1 MKRWQWG
8 IALLCCAVVWGTT
21 QLPETKTTKVIKR
34 IVYSQDDLTFMRNT
48 LRNITV
54 FEGKKVEVADY
65 PERREMLAY
74 TSIQP
79 SGKGYLMTYDEA
91 VNLFALQNG
100 IVVFTG
106 HTKETGQTV
115 SIFYDDNTTVTYG
128 FIDSFSLLPYTAI
141 GVNEIVATK
150 QAGDL
155 YIRIEKDNQVL
166 DLEQTLTWL
175 NEQM

>member
-8 IALLCCAVVWGTT
+8 IAFIFCAVVWGTT
-21 QLPETKTTKVIKR
+21 QLPETKTTSFIKR

-48 LRNITV
+48 LRSISI

-65 PERREMLAY
+65 PEVREMLSFTA
-74 TSIQP
+74 IQP
-79 SGKGYLMTYDEA
+79 NNQGYVLTYEQA
-91 VNLFALQNG
+91 VSLYALQNG

-106 HTKETGQTV
+106 FTKETGQTI
-115 SIFYDDNTTVTYG
+115 SIFYEDNTTVTYG
-128 FIDSFSLLPYTAI
+128 FIDSFSLLPYTTIA
-141 GVNEIVATK
+141 VNELIATK

-166 DLEQTLTWL
+166 DLEKTLTWL

>member
-1 MKRWQWG
+1 MKRWRWG
-8 IALLCCAVVWGTT
+8 IAFIFCVVVWGTT
-21 QLPETKTTKVIKR
+21 QLPETKTTSVIKR

-48 LRNITV
+48 LRNITI

-65 PERREMLAY
+65 PERREMLSFTA
-74 TSIQP
+74 IQP
-79 SGKGYLMTYDEA
+79 SDQGYLMTYEQA

-106 HTKETGQTV
+106 YTKETGQTI

-128 FIDSFSLLPYTAI
+128 FIDSFSLLPYTTIAT
-141 GVNEIVATK
+141 NEHVATK

-155 YIRIEKDNQVL
+155 YVRIEKDSQVL
-166 DLEQTLTWL
+166 DLEQTLAWL